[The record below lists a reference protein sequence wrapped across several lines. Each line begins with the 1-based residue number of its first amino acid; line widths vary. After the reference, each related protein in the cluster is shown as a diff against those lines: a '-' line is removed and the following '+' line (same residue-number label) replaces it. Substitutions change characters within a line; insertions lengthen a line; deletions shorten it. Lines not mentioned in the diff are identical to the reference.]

1 MASASASPMTDA
13 TSRVPR
19 LVAAAGGGGLPHAVW
34 RPQMQTFLMQHGI
47 EESDYA
53 HEIPLW
59 REIVAAVGDDAQTR
73 RAAAIATVLGVAPV
87 SKGGANSPSPKVE
100 LTDEQKAAKKEVSEL
115 IARSRKAYGFL
126 YAALPTDLR
135 QLIADVPQ

>member
-47 EESDYA
+47 EESD
-53 HEIPLW
+53 
-59 REIVAAVGDDAQTR
+59 DAQTR
-73 RAAAIATVLGVAPV
+73 RAAAIATVLGVASG
-87 SKGGANSPSPKVE
+87 SKGGVSASSPGPSPKAE
-100 LTDEQKAAKKEVSEL
+100 LLTDEQKAAKKEVSEL

-135 QLIADVPQ
+135 QLIADVPQGYA